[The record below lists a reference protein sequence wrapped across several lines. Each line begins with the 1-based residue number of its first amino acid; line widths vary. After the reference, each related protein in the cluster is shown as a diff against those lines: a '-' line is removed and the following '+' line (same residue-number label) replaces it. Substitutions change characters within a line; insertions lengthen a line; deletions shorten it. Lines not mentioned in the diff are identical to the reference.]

1 MSSKGGGQEGGD
13 LRGFEQAVRKGSK
26 ETSHE
31 HLSPDVRVCP
41 QGWGVRHCGVSEPC
55 LELNHDL
62 HGHRAWEPVLSLQ
75 EQKVLCCEGLSLSIT
90 NVKVGSALVDL
101 VMTAGRPSA
110 TTQETLK
117 NKAWSS
123 IHL

>member
-1 MSSKGGGQEGGD
+1 MSLKGGGQEGGD
-13 LRGFEQAVRKGSK
+13 LREFEQAVRKGSK

-31 HLSPDVRVCP
+31 PLSPDVRVCP
-41 QGWGVRHCGVSEPC
+41 QGGGVRHCDVSEPC

-62 HGHRAWEPVLSLQ
+62 RGHRGWDPALSLQ
-75 EQKVLCCEGLSLSIT
+75 EQKVLCSEGLSLSIT

-101 VMTAGRPSA
+101 VMTARGPSA

-117 NKAWSS
+117 NRAWSS
-123 IHL
+123 INL